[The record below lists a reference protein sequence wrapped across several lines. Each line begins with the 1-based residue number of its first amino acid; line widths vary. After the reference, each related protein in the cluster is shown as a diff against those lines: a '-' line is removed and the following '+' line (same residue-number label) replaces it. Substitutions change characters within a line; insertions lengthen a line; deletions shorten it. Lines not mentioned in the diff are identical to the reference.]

1 VKRLMW
7 FAQEVLNDL
16 GTWCDT
22 STIRDQQTVAE
33 RYEHEGVEFL
43 TLTLPEYGKAFELA
57 LSDAQFGPS
66 LSKTFHYSGHLPR
79 FLQGFVD
86 QVFDRETGAL
96 LQDPSIVAIWAIRQ
110 FTLMFAKIVPPPD
123 REKDRAAMALY
134 LECEQ
139 DVRETDRG
147 DSHAIDGGQFA
158 RIGSLL
164 WARIFTEVERR
175 IFAIPSEIIPKHG
188 PGATADKLRGN
199 AKWRQLE
206 WPERLES
213 VFSAYEHLAS
223 SWSSL
228 PELADVTFLEP
239 GDERPVKV
247 VCVPKTYKTP
257 RIIAIEPTCMQYMQQ
272 GLLGAF
278 VDAVQADDIARQ
290 LIGWESSEMNNLLA
304 LKGSSDGSLA
314 TLDLSEASDRVSFR
328 HVIKLMDRHPGL
340 LSGVSACRSTKAE
353 VLGTGIISLSKFASM
368 GSALTFPLE
377 SMVFLTVVLQGIEN
391 ASKAQLTANRI
402 KRLVGRVRI
411 YGDDIIVPVE
421 YVSAVVESLE
431 AHGLKVNS
439 HKSFWTGK
447 FRESCGKE
455 YYDGTD
461 VSIVRVR
468 RAIPHDRQHG
478 EEILSWISLRN
489 QLYFAGLWKAA
500 SWVDELLHGL
510 KIPMPVVLP
519 TSPIQGRHSFLGYE
533 TAGRTSIDTQSPLVR
548 GVVVKTSKPISEL
561 NGGAALLK
569 VLTSKHFPPKEVEHE
584 TSSGG
589 IVARVRL
596 PRGQLG
602 RVDLVEQRDVGH
614 PLLGWPHCS
623 VHVGAR
629 DENFRQELQE
639 GQEPDQGTPVAV
651 EEQRLCDQSECD
663 ARKGSPIPQEL
674 HSDQSRASFLN
685 RSWSTD
691 QAVSPLD
698 TVILDMLHGRSP
710 TVDVNHLHRA
720 GRPRRVSIRLRW
732 GTPW

>member
-1 VKRLMW
+1 MKRLMW
-7 FAQEVLNDL
+7 FAQEVLDDL

-22 STIRDQQTVAE
+22 STIRDKQTVAE
-33 RYEHEGVEFL
+33 RYEHEGIEFL
-43 TLTLPEYGKAFELA
+43 TLTLPEYGKALERA

-66 LSKTFHYSGHLPR
+66 LSSKFHYKGRLPV
-79 FLQGFVD
+79 FMQGFVD

-96 LQDPSIVAIWAIRQ
+96 LREPSIVAIWAIRQ

-123 REKDRAAMALY
+123 RAKDRAAIEKY

-139 DVRETDRG
+139 DVREADRS
-147 DSHAIDGGQFA
+147 DAHANDDGQFT

-164 WARIFTEVERR
+164 WARVFTEVERR
-175 IFAIPSEIIPKHG
+175 IVAIPSEIIPKHG

-206 WPERLES
+206 WPERLEE
-213 VFSAYEHLAS
+213 VFSVYEHLAS
-223 SWSSL
+223 SWSSI
-228 PELADVTFLEP
+228 PELADVAFLEP

-247 VCVPKTYKTP
+247 VCVPKTFKTP
-257 RIIAIEPTCMQYMQQ
+257 RIIAVEPTCMQYMQQ
-272 GLLGAF
+272 GLLSAF

-304 LKGSSDGSLA
+304 LKGSSDGTLA
-314 TLDLSEASDRVSFR
+314 TLDLSEASDRVSNR
-328 HVIKLMDRHPGL
+328 HVTSLLARHPSL
-340 LSGVSACRSTKAE
+340 LRGVMACRSAKADVPDE
-353 VLGTGIISLSKFASM
+353 GLITLAKFASM

-391 ASKAQLTANRI
+391 ASKDQLTIGRI
-402 KRLVGRVRI
+402 KRLIGRVRI

-468 RAIPHDRQHG
+468 RMLPHNRQHG
-478 EEILSWISLRN
+478 EEILSWIATRN
-489 QLYFAGLWKAA
+489 LLYFAGLWRAA
-500 SWVDELLHGL
+500 SWVDGLLQGL

-519 TSPIQGRHSFLGYE
+519 TSPIQGRYSFLGYE
-533 TAGRTSIDTQSPLVR
+533 LAGRTSIDTQSPLVR
-548 GVVVKTSKPISEL
+548 GVVVKDSKPLSEL
-561 NGGAALLK
+561 NGGPALLK
-569 VLTSKHFPPKEVEHE
+569 VLTSKQTQLKEVEHE
-584 TSSGG
+584 TFFGRGRESSAESRLRLLELRRYGSVVDFSHVSGVLSECMSRAG
-589 IVARVRL
+589 IYSELNRVE
-596 PRGQLG
+596 QLG
-602 RVDLVEQRDVGH
+602 GQ
-614 PLLGWPHCS
+614 PLRIL
-623 VHVGAR
+623 
-629 DENFRQELQE
+629 
-639 GQEPDQGTPVAV
+639 
-651 EEQRLCDQSECD
+651 QSEAFGPALGD
-663 ARKGSPIPQEL
+663 DDEGDPTGDGYWKAAY
-674 HSDQSRASFLN
+674 ASQLAIA
-685 RSWSTD
+685 D
-691 QAVSPLD
+691 V
-698 TVILDMLHGRSP
+698 VLDMLHGRSP
-710 TVDVNHLHRA
+710 TVDVQHLHRA